1 MQEFYETLSRIDRA
15 AVRSRDLAHMQ
26 EKTSNPHWGNTM
38 NMEVMPEAHEML
50 AYLMSHKNLMS
61 EWEQN
66 FVSSMAY
73 WLKVRKKEPD
83 QVQLMMLSVIYNRLK
98 SADWNRHKKKTDK

>member
-1 MQEFYETLSRIDRA
+1 MQG
-15 AVRSRDLAHMQ
+15 
-26 EKTSNPHWGNTM
+26 KTISPQWGNTM
-38 NMEVMPEAHEML
+38 NMEVMPDAHEML
-50 AYLMSHKNLMS
+50 AYVLNHKNQMS

-66 FVSSMAY
+66 FVNNMAY

-98 SADWNRHKKKTDK
+98 KE

>member
-1 MQEFYETLSRIDRA
+1 
-15 AVRSRDLAHMQ
+15 MQ
-26 EKTSNPHWGNTM
+26 EKIRNPQWDNTM

-50 AYLMSHKNLMS
+50 AYLLNHKNQMS

-66 FVSSMAY
+66 FVSNMTY
-73 WLKVRKKEPD
+73 WLKVRKREPD

-98 SADWNRHKKKTDK
+98 NLT

>member
-1 MQEFYETLSRIDRA
+1 
-15 AVRSRDLAHMQ
+15 MQ
-26 EKTSNPHWGNTM
+26 EKIRNPQWDNTM

-50 AYLMSHKNLMS
+50 AYLLNNKNQMS

-66 FVSSMAY
+66 FVSNMTY
-73 WLKVRKKEPD
+73 WLKVRKREPD

-98 SADWNRHKKKTDK
+98 NLA

>member
-1 MQEFYETLSRIDRA
+1 
-15 AVRSRDLAHMQ
+15 MQ
-26 EKTSNPHWGNTM
+26 EKIRNPQWDNTM

-50 AYLMSHKNLMS
+50 AYLLNNKNQMS

-66 FVSSMAY
+66 FVSNMTY
-73 WLKVRKKEPD
+73 WLKVRKREPD

-98 SADWNRHKKKTDK
+98 NLT

>member
-1 MQEFYETLSRIDRA
+1 
-15 AVRSRDLAHMQ
+15 MQ
-26 EKTSNPHWGNTM
+26 EKTINQQWDNTM

-50 AYLMSHKNLMS
+50 VYLLNHKNQMS

-66 FVSSMAY
+66 FVSNMTY

-98 SADWNRHKKKTDK
+98 GAH

>member
-1 MQEFYETLSRIDRA
+1 MYHQREDFS
-15 AVRSRDLAHMQ
+15 Q
-26 EKTSNPHWGNTM
+26 QWGDT
-38 NMEVMPEAHEML
+38 MEVIPEAHEML
-50 AYLMSHKNLMS
+50 AYLLNHKNQMS

-66 FVSSMAY
+66 FVGNMTY

-98 SADWNRHKKKTDK
+98 NQA

>member
-1 MQEFYETLSRIDRA
+1 MQG
-15 AVRSRDLAHMQ
+15 
-26 EKTSNPHWGNTM
+26 KTVSPQRGNTM

-50 AYLMSHKNLMS
+50 AYLLNHKNQMS

-66 FVSSMAY
+66 FVSNMTY

-98 SADWNRHKKKTDK
+98 SVP